1 VKVTSFL
8 FLDVV
13 LYLAMLGRTQ
23 DLVQGNRTPDTR
35 SHHYN
40 EFANAV
46 FSFGRKCGEA
56 TLWDLRQTGS
66 GYFVSDVRW
75 HALQHQ
81 LSSEED

>member
-1 VKVTSFL
+1 
-8 FLDVV
+8 
-13 LYLAMLGRTQ
+13 MLGRTQ